1 MEKSRI
7 EEIAMAVAMIEY
19 YQQIVDDAK
28 EEIRNLSEEEVA
40 EINKGKDLIIKR
52 QNYTKT
58 IYSNEYKKAVE
69 EIAKKFPPTKETT
82 VNHTIKL
89 TATAYTTSKR
99 ELITDKFTNLNKT
112 QLITASKQWDGRGVP
127 PRHLEELKA
136 ASKQTNIK

>member
-19 YQQIVDDAK
+19 YQQIVDNAK

-58 IYSNEYKKAVE
+58 IYSKEYQEAKKE
-69 EIAKKFPPTKETT
+69 LEKKFPPEKETT

-89 TATAYTTSKR
+89 QATAYTTSKR

-112 QLITASKQWDGRGVP
+112 QL
-127 PRHLEELKA
+127 KA
-136 ASKQTNIK
+136 ASKNANIK

>member
-7 EEIAMAVAMIEY
+7 EEIAMAVAMVEY
-19 YQQIVDDAK
+19 YNEIIENAK
-28 EEIRNLSEEEVA
+28 EEIRNLSEEEIA

-58 IYSNEYKKAVE
+58 IYSKEYQEAKKE
-69 EIAKKFPPTKETT
+69 LEKKFPPTKETT

-89 TATAYTTSKR
+89 QATAYTTSKR

-112 QLITASKQWDGRGVP
+112 QL
-127 PRHLEELKA
+127 KA
-136 ASKQTNIK
+136 ASKNTNIK

>member
-7 EEIAMAVAMIEY
+7 EEIAMAVAMVEY
-19 YQQIVDDAK
+19 YNEIIDNAK

-58 IYSNEYKKAVE
+58 IYSKEYQEAKKE
-69 EIAKKFPPTKETT
+69 LEKKFPPTKETS

-89 TATAYTTSKR
+89 QATAYTTSKR

-112 QLITASKQWDGRGVP
+112 QLM
-127 PRHLEELKA
+127 A
-136 ASKQTNIK
+136 ASKNANIK

>member
-19 YQQIVDDAK
+19 YQQIVDNAK
-28 EEIRNLSEEEVA
+28 EEIRNLSEEEIA

-58 IYSNEYKKAVE
+58 IYSKEYQEAKKE
-69 EIAKKFPPTKETT
+69 LEKKFPPTKETT

-89 TATAYTTSKR
+89 QATAYTNSKR
-99 ELITDKFTNLNKT
+99 EIITDKFTNLNKT
-112 QLITASKQWDGRGVP
+112 QLM
-127 PRHLEELKA
+127 A
-136 ASKQTNIK
+136 ASKNANIK